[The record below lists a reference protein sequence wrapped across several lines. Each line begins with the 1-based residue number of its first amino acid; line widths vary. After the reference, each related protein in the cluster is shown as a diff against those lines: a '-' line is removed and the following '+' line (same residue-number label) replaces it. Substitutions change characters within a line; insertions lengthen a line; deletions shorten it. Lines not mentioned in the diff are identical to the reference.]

1 VAVIDPGTLDLGDGS
16 LALAGPRADG
26 LAVPSTLRPVG
37 DVAPGPLPIDDD
49 ELVACVACGLCLPH
63 CPTYR
68 VTGLETA
75 SPRGRIAA
83 MKAVQFGGAP
93 IDESFERYMEECIQ
107 CRGCEAACPSSV
119 RFGHLMEGAREALA
133 DERSARRPWRRRVG
147 EWLGYRVVLPH
158 HAVLMALTWLLA
170 IGQRLHVVPRRLIP
184 AGAAVPRVSLRELRE
199 PLRPLAPKGAPAAAG
214 AERPPDAVL
223 FTGCVMDAWLRPS
236 HRAALELMAAAG
248 ARVALPG
255 RGGDCCGA
263 LHVHAGRIDDARRL
277 ARRVIASIPDDVPAD
292 APIVVDSAGCG
303 AAMEDYG
310 RLLGTPEAAA
320 FSARVQDLGEWLAAR
335 DLPLLRRPE
344 VVVVQEPCHLRH
356 VQRAAGPTRAVLAQ
370 AFTVSDTD
378 DDGLCCGAGGVYSVL
393 QPALST
399 AVRDRK
405 VAALQRAAG
414 GAPLTDFRV
423 ASANP
428 GCLLHLQAAGVRTV
442 HPAELL
448 VEALDPRAALAA
460 DTRRTTEET

>member
-1 VAVIDPGTLDLGDGS
+1 VAVTDPIVDAAPMDAAS
-16 LALAGPRADG
+16 ASPDAWV
-26 LAVPSTLRPVG
+26 VPSTLRPVG
-37 DVAPGPLPIDDD
+37 PVAPGPLSIDDD

-93 IDESFERYMEECIQ
+93 IDDAFERFMEECIQ

-133 DERSARRPWRRRVG
+133 EHRADQRPWRRRVG
-147 EWLGYRVVLPH
+147 EWIGFRLVLPH
-158 HAVLMALTWLLA
+158 HAVLLVLTWFLA
-170 IGQRLHVVPRRLIP
+170 IGQRLNLVPERAIP
-184 AGAAVPRVSLRELRE
+184 AGAAIPQVSVRELRK
-199 PLRPLAPKGAPAAAG
+199 PLRPLAPRGAAPDG
-214 AERPPDAVL
+214 PPDAVL

-236 HRAALELMAAAG
+236 HRAALEVMAAAG

-263 LHVHAGRIDDARRL
+263 LHVHAGRIGEARRL
-277 ARRVIASIPDDVPAD
+277 ARRVIGSVPAD
-292 APIVVDSAGCG
+292 GPIVVDSAGCG

-320 FSARVQDLGEWLAAR
+320 FSARIQDLGEWLAGR
-335 DLPLLRRPE
+335 DVPVHRVDE
-344 VVVVQEPCHLRH
+344 TVVVQEPCHLRH
-356 VQRAAGPTRAVLAQ
+356 VQRAAAPTRAVLAR
-370 AFTVSDTD
+370 AYDVRDTD

-393 QPALST
+393 QPELSA

-414 GAPLTDFRV
+414 GASLADFRV
-423 ASANP
+423 ASGNP
-428 GCLLHLQAAGVRTV
+428 GCLLHLQAAGVRAV

-448 VEALDPRAALAA
+448 AEALVPDDVPQ
-460 DTRRTTEET
+460 EVQP